1 MVALEVAMVTEAV
14 QLLNLEPNE
23 AARIL
28 VQSADEGWIFELQRS
43 LEQHRTRTDLD
54 HFLAVW
60 DLRQSDAAD
69 VFHVSRQAIGKWRN
83 QGVPKN
89 QIEAFADLSAATDLL
104 VRHLKRERIPA
115 VVRRPSSRLGGLSL
129 LDLLTAGQTR
139 ELLVACRNMF
149 QFGDAHA

>member
-1 MVALEVAMVTEAV
+1 MVTETV
-14 QLLNLEPNE
+14 KLLNLEPKE

-43 LEQHRTRTDLD
+43 LDQQRTRTDLD
-54 HFLAVW
+54 RILAVW

-69 VFHVSRQAIGKWRN
+69 VFHVSRQAIGKWRTH
-83 QGVPKN
+83 GLPKS

-104 VRHLKRERIPA
+104 IRHLKRERIPA
-115 VVRRPSSRLGGLSL
+115 VVRRPSPRLGDLSL
-129 LDLLTAGQTR
+129 LDLLAAGRTR
-139 ELLVACRNMF
+139 EVLVACRNMF